1 MKAFSADYLFC
12 NADRVIPQGTI
23 VIDDFG
29 KIREILTQDEQSS
42 FIDKDRI
49 IYLTGI
55 LAPGFVN
62 THCHLELSTY
72 REAVPPGCTIDGFIR
87 ALEKAKKTTNI
98 DLNASFKADEEMWNE
113 GIVAVSDISNSA
125 NTIEVKRCSKIH
137 YHTFVEVFGSNSEYA
152 EKIFEKGKRIK
163 EQFSN
168 HNLFA
173 TITPHSLY
181 ACSENLTTLIQ
192 KNSQRSLSI
201 HFMESTEEND
211 FFKHRKGAIIE
222 RAEAFG
228 VKVEQYKNDRKP
240 PSEIATIALSQNQK
254 TLFVHNTM
262 SSQKDFE
269 LLTTFFRDGW
279 FCLCPLSNLYI
290 EKRLP
295 NIDLLNNMSNNI
307 TIGTDSLAS
316 NYRLSIL
323 EELKTIAS
331 HFPKIPTETLLKWGT
346 ENGAKFMGI
355 EASYGTLEIGK
366 APGLN
371 HIHSNGFNLSTAT
384 KVTKKA

>member
-1 MKAFSADYLFC
+1 MKAFSADYLYC
-12 NADRVIPQGTI
+12 NSKLVIPNGII
-23 VIDDFG
+23 VIDDSG
-29 KIREILTQDEQSS
+29 KIREILNHNEQSKYL
-42 FIDKDRI
+42 DKDSI
-49 IYLTGI
+49 FFLKGI

-113 GIVAVSDISNSA
+113 GIVAIADISNSA
-125 NTIEVKRCSKIH
+125 NTIEVKSCSKIQ

-152 EKIFEKGKRIK
+152 EKIFNKGKLIK
-163 EQFSN
+163 EQFLN

-211 FFKHRKGAIIE
+211 FFKQRKGAIIE

-228 VKVEQYKNDRKP
+228 VKAEQYKNDRKP
-240 PSEIATIALSQNQK
+240 PSEIATIAIDQNQK

-262 SSQKDFE
+262 SSQEDFE

-316 NYRLSIL
+316 NHRLSIL

-366 APGLN
+366 TPGLN